1 MNILFFGT
9 ADFAVP
15 SLDALV
21 SAGHNVLG
29 VVTQPDKP
37 TGRGMQLS
45 TSPVK
50 AAALKHGLQLY
61 QPRRVKAE
69 NFIQA
74 VRDINPD
81 LIVLAAF
88 GQIMPQSLL
97 DIPAFGPINVHGSL
111 LPAYRGAAPIQR
123 AIMEGKT
130 ITGVTTMWMDATLDT
145 GDILLR
151 AELPIL
157 EEDTT
162 GDLFP
167 KLADLGAN
175 LLLET
180 INGLLNGTVARNPQD
195 DRLAT
200 LAPRIDPADTL
211 IDWNEHAVRI
221 VNRVRG
227 LSPRPGAFTVSRGKR
242 VKVWKCA
249 AAADAISEIHGKV
262 LGIQKNPPAI
272 LVSAGG
278 GSAVLL
284 KEVQPESNKRM
295 AADAWARGLRL
306 EPGEV
311 LGG

>member
-21 SAGHNVLG
+21 HAGHNVLG

-50 AAALKHGLQLY
+50 AAALKHGLPLY
-61 QPRRVKAE
+61 QPRRVRSE
-69 NFIQA
+69 NFIQT
-74 VRDINPD
+74 VREINPD
-81 LIVLAAF
+81 LIALAAF

-97 DIPAFGPINVHGSL
+97 DIPPFGPINVHGSL

-123 AIMEGKT
+123 AIMEGET
-130 ITGVTTMWMDATLDT
+130 VTGVTTMWMDATLDT

-157 EEDTT
+157 REDTT

-167 KLADLGAN
+167 KLSQLGAE
-175 LLLET
+175 LLINT
-180 INGLLNGTVARNPQD
+180 IEGLKNGTIQRTPQD
-195 DRLAT
+195 ASLAS
-200 LAPRIDPADTL
+200 LAPRIDPPDTV
-211 IDWNEHAVRI
+211 INWNETAARV

-227 LSPRPGAFTVSRGKR
+227 LSPRPGSFTLFRGKR
-242 VKVWKCA
+242 VKLWKCEA
-249 AAADAISEIHGKV
+249 VEITQGEPPGKV
-262 LGIQKNPPAI
+262 LGLQKTPPGI
-272 LVSAGG
+272 LVSAGDNTT
-278 GSAVLL
+278 VLL
-284 KEVQPESNKRM
+284 CEVQPESNKRM
-295 AADAWARGLRL
+295 AADAWARGLRI
-306 EPGEV
+306 EPGDR
-311 LGG
+311 LG